1 MYQLK
6 EFTYFCKKTIMA
18 AGGSTLSIISSIV
31 ANLAIAILKFVAST
45 FTGSAA
51 MLSEG
56 IHSVIDTV
64 NGLLLLLGVK
74 RSKKG
79 ADKMHPFGHGK
90 EIYFW
95 SFVVA
100 IFIFALGGGMAIYEG
115 VKHIMHPVREIDHSN
130 VLWSVGV
137 IIGAFVFEGAS
148 LWIAFKEFR
157 KTYPTGFASAL
168 IESKD
173 AATFAVIIE
182 NAAALV
188 GLLIALVGVGLTYFL
203 DNAIYDAYASVAIG
217 LLLAYVAYFMAKET
231 QNLLVGETASAT
243 DLQMINNII
252 DDYQEIDFFGN
263 LRSMHLGPDEVMIG
277 VEVNFKDDLKVK
289 DVEQIVADIKSRIRK
304 NDEKFTHIYI
314 ESNSIVKSEY

>member
-1 MYQLK
+1 MS
-6 EFTYFCKKTIMA
+6 
-18 AGGSTLSIISSIV
+18 AGGSTFSIISSIV
-31 ANLAIAILKFVAST
+31 ANLAIAILKFVAAT

-115 VKHIMHPVREIDHSN
+115 VKHIIHPIKEADHSN

-148 LWIAFKEFR
+148 LWIAFKQFR
-157 KTYPTGFASAL
+157 KSYPTGFASAL

-182 NAAALV
+182 NVAALA

-203 DNAIYDAYASVAIG
+203 DNPIYDAYASVAIG

-231 QNLLVGETASAT
+231 QNLLVGETASVS
-243 DLQMINNII
+243 DLQMIRDILS
-252 DDYQEIDFFGN
+252 DYKEIDFFGN

-277 VEVNFKDDLKVK
+277 VEVNFKDDLRVK
-289 DVEQIVADIKSRIRK
+289 DVETIVAEIKSRIRK
-304 NDEKFTHIYI
+304 KDEKFTHIYV
-314 ESNSIVKSEY
+314 ESNAIVKSEY

>member
-1 MYQLK
+1 
-6 EFTYFCKKTIMA
+6 MA
-18 AGGSTLSIISSIV
+18 AGGSTLTIVSSIV
-31 ANLAIAILKFVAST
+31 ANLAIAVLKFIASV

-95 SFVVA
+95 SFVVS

-115 VKHIMHPVREIDHSN
+115 LKHILHPIKEADHTN
-130 VLWSVGV
+130 ILWSIGV
-137 IIGAFVFEGAS
+137 IIGAFIFEGAS
-148 LWIAFKEFR
+148 LWIAFKDFR
-157 KTYPTGFASAL
+157 KKYPTGFTSAL

-173 AATFAVIIE
+173 AANFAVIIE
-182 NAAALV
+182 NAAALA
-188 GLLIALVGVGLTYFL
+188 GLLIALIGVGLTYFL
-203 DNAIYDAYASVAIG
+203 DNPIYDAYASVAIG
-217 LLLAYVAYFMAKET
+217 LLLAYVSYFMAKET
-231 QNLLVGETASAT
+231 QNLLVGETASEA
-243 DLQMINNII
+243 DLQMIRNIL
-252 DDYQEIDFFGN
+252 DDYDEIDFFGN

-277 VEVNFKDDLKVK
+277 VEVNFKDNLRVK
-289 DVEQIVADIKSRIRK
+289 ELEQIIAQIKQRIRK
-304 NDEKFTHIYI
+304 NDTKFTHVYI
-314 ESNSIVKSEY
+314 ESNSITKSDY

>member
-1 MYQLK
+1 
-6 EFTYFCKKTIMA
+6 MA
-18 AGGSTLSIISSIV
+18 SGGSTFSIISSIA
-31 ANLAIAILKFVAST
+31 ANLAIAVLKFIASS

-79 ADKMHPFGHGK
+79 SDKMHPFGHGK

-115 VKHIMHPVREIDHSN
+115 VKHIIHPIKETDHSN
-130 VLWSVGV
+130 ILWSIGV
-137 IIGAFVFEGAS
+137 IIGAFIFEGAS

-157 KTYPTGFASAL
+157 KTYPTGIKSAL

-182 NAAALV
+182 NGAALA
-188 GLLIALVGVGLTYFL
+188 GLIIALIGVGLTYFL
-203 DNAIYDAYASVAIG
+203 DDNIYDAYASVAIG
-217 LLLAYVAYFMAKET
+217 LLLAYVSYFMAKET
-231 QNLLVGETASAT
+231 QNLLVGETASEA
-243 DLQMINNII
+243 DLQMIRDII
-252 DDYQEIDFFGN
+252 DDYNEIEFFGN

-277 VEVNFKDDLKVK
+277 VEVNFKDDLRVRELEKIVK
-289 DVEQIVADIKSRIRK
+289 EIKARIRK
-304 NDEKFTHIYI
+304 NDSKFTHVYI
-314 ESNSIVKSEY
+314 ESDSIIKSDY

>member
-1 MYQLK
+1 
-6 EFTYFCKKTIMA
+6 MA
-18 AGGSTLSIISSIV
+18 AGGSTFAIISSIA
-31 ANLAIAILKFVAST
+31 ANLAIAVLKFIASA

-95 SFVVA
+95 SFVVS

-115 VKHIMHPVREIDHSN
+115 LKHIIHPVREADHSN
-130 VLWSVGV
+130 ILWSVGV
-137 IIGAFVFEGAS
+137 IVGAFIFEGAS
-148 LWIAFKEFR
+148 LWIAFKDFR
-157 KTYPTGFASAL
+157 KIYPSGFTSAL

-173 AATFAVIIE
+173 AANFAVIIE
-182 NAAALV
+182 NAAALA
-188 GLLIALVGVGLTYFL
+188 GLILALIGVGLTYFL
-203 DNAIYDAYASVAIG
+203 DNPIYDAYASVAIG
-217 LLLAYVAYFMAKET
+217 LLLAYVSYFMAKET
-231 QNLLVGETASAT
+231 QNLLVGETASEA
-243 DLQMINNII
+243 DLQMIRDII
-252 DDYQEIDFFGN
+252 DDYNEIEFFGN

-277 VEVNFKDDLKVK
+277 VEVNFKDDLQVK
-289 DVEQIVADIKSRIRK
+289 DVEKIVADIKQRIRK
-304 NDEKFTHIYI
+304 NCLLYTSPSPRD
-314 ESNSIVKSEY
+314 

>member
-1 MYQLK
+1 
-6 EFTYFCKKTIMA
+6 MA
-18 AGGSTLSIISSIV
+18 TGGSTFSIISSIV
-31 ANLAIAILKFVAST
+31 ANLAIAILKFIASS

-115 VKHIMHPVREIDHSN
+115 VKHIMHPIHEVDHTN

-148 LWIAFKEFR
+148 LLVAFKEFR
-157 KTYPTGFASAL
+157 KTYPTGFTSAL

-182 NAAALV
+182 NAAALA
-188 GLLIALVGVGLTYFL
+188 GLIIALVGVGLTYFL
-203 DNAIYDAYASVAIG
+203 DDPIYDAYASVAIG
-217 LLLAYVAYFMAKET
+217 LLLAYVAFFMAKET
-231 QNLLVGETASAT
+231 QNLLVGETASET
-243 DLQMINNII
+243 DLQMIRSII
-252 DDYQEIDFFGN
+252 DDYNEIEFFGN

-277 VEVNFKDDLKVK
+277 VEVNFKDDLRVGELEK
-289 DVEQIVADIKSRIRK
+289 IIKEIKQRIRS
-304 NDEKFTHIYI
+304 NDTKFTHIYI
-314 ESNSIVKSEY
+314 ESDSITKSEY

>member
-1 MYQLK
+1 
-6 EFTYFCKKTIMA
+6 MA

-31 ANLAIAILKFVAST
+31 ANLAIAILKFVAAT

-314 ESNSIVKSEY
+314 ESNSIIKSDY

>member
-1 MYQLK
+1 
-6 EFTYFCKKTIMA
+6 MA

-31 ANLAIAILKFVAST
+31 ANLAIAILKFIAST

-115 VKHIMHPVREIDHSN
+115 VKHIIHPIKEADHTN
-130 VLWSVGV
+130 IMWSVGV

-148 LWIAFKEFR
+148 LLVAVKEFR

-182 NAAALV
+182 NVAALA
-188 GLLIALVGVGLTYFL
+188 GLIIALVGVGLTYFL
-203 DNAIYDAYASVAIG
+203 DNPIYDAYASVAIG

-252 DDYQEIDFFGN
+252 DDYEEIEFFGN

-289 DVEQIVADIKSRIRK
+289 DVEKIVNEIKSRIRK

-314 ESNSIVKSEY
+314 ESNSIIKSEY

>member
-1 MYQLK
+1 
-6 EFTYFCKKTIMA
+6 MA

-31 ANLAIAILKFVAST
+31 ANLAIAILKFIAST

-115 VKHIMHPVREIDHSN
+115 VKHIIHPIKEADHTN
-130 VLWSVGV
+130 IMWSVGV

-148 LWIAFKEFR
+148 LLVAVKEFR

-182 NAAALV
+182 NVAALA
-188 GLLIALVGVGLTYFL
+188 GLIIALVGVGLTYFL
-203 DNAIYDAYASVAIG
+203 DNPIYDAYASVAIG

-231 QNLLVGETASAT
+231 QNLLVGETASAA

-252 DDYQEIDFFGN
+252 DDYKEIEFFGN

-289 DVEQIVADIKSRIRK
+289 DVERIVADIKSRIRK

-314 ESNSIVKSEY
+314 ESNSIIKSEY

>member
-1 MYQLK
+1 
-6 EFTYFCKKTIMA
+6 MA
-18 AGGSTLSIISSIV
+18 TGGSTFSIISSIV
-31 ANLAIAILKFVAST
+31 ANLAIAVLKFIAST
-45 FTGSAA
+45 FTGSSA

-95 SFVVA
+95 SFVVS

-115 VKHIMHPVREIDHSN
+115 IKHILHPIKETDHSN

-137 IIGAFVFEGAS
+137 IIGAFIFEGAS
-148 LWIAFKEFR
+148 LWIAFKDFR
-157 KTYPTGFASAL
+157 KKYPKGFASAL

-182 NAAALV
+182 NAAALA
-188 GLLIALVGVGLTYFL
+188 GLIIALIGVGLTYFL
-203 DNAIYDAYASVAIG
+203 DDSIYDAYASIAIG
-217 LLLAYVAYFMAKET
+217 LLLAYVSYFMAKET
-231 QNLLVGETASAT
+231 QNLLVGETASQA
-243 DLQMINNII
+243 DLQMISNII
-252 DDYQEIDFFGN
+252 DDYKEIEFFGN

-277 VEVNFKDDLKVK
+277 VEVNFKDDLTVK
-289 DVEQIVADIKSRIRK
+289 DVERIVAEIKQRIRK
-304 NDEKFTHIYI
+304 NDNKFTHVYI
-314 ESNSIVKSEY
+314 ESNSITESEY